1 MTRQQKRIVLYGVLA
16 SAIHFAAFSF
26 CHAIPP
32 LLMRPEDM
40 IDSPNAKPSWPHYP
54 LADAAESVGRVLS
67 IPFTSIWDGG
77 MHAPDSVI
85 ILLIVL
91 RSFLWGFGLVL
102 VFGFLFTHLRPRHAN
117 AA

>member
-1 MTRQQKRIVLYGVLA
+1 MTRQQKRIVLYGVLL
-16 SAIHFAAFSF
+16 SAVHFAVVGF
-26 CHAIPP
+26 CHATPE

-40 IDSPNAKPSWPHYP
+40 IDSPNAKPSWPPYP
-54 LADAAESVGRVLS
+54 LAEAAERVGRVLS
-67 IPFTSIWDGG
+67 IPFTRIWDGG

-85 ILLIVL
+85 LLLIVL

>member
-1 MTRQQKRIVLYGVLA
+1 MTRQQKRILLYGVLF
-16 SAIHFAAFSF
+16 SAIHFAVVGF
-26 CHAIPP
+26 CMATPE
-32 LLMRPEDM
+32 LLKRPEDM
-40 IDSPNAKPSWPHYP
+40 IDSPNAKPSWPSYP
-54 LADAAESVGRVLS
+54 LSEATEGIGRVLS

-77 MHAPDSVI
+77 MHAPYFVV
-85 ILLIVL
+85 ILLMIL